1 MKVSARYVAAFLT
14 LALCLAPVYDLA
26 GRSKKK
32 KEKTETVSVK
42 KTPYEEFLSKKGL
55 VSARGGSVSV
65 LKDGDKVYIEFP
77 DSLMG
82 SELCLSSHVLESS
95 DVMLAEGLNV
105 SGKSTD
111 FRIYRTDSLVVFRI
125 PKTPVLVS
133 ERDSS
138 TLKAFDLSV
147 TEAVKYAFPIK
158 YRNSDSTAVV
168 FDATELF
175 DCSEDATVNLYAS
188 WFGSSQIAESTK
200 VDELSELKDVMAF
213 PESVAVVQDATF
225 DVKLATG
232 HDARVSTA
240 VVTTLSVLGDNLMP
254 VRKAD
259 SRIGLMTTAGQH
271 FDSKEGF
278 KKIRLANRWDLRD
291 GKKIRV
297 YVDTL
302 MPLSW
307 QKAVGDGLRAW
318 NPAFEKAGLGAD
330 VVEVLPYSSDSTFS
344 AFNPAV
350 STVSLCGGGG
360 REIHARISTDSRTGE
375 IRRFSMSIPGNYLLS
390 LLFSTSFTIGDVDSR
405 YLSYNLP
412 DDAVCDVIRA
422 QTMKI
427 FGRGLGLGRNCAG
440 SLAYTPEELRSPEF
454 TQKYGITASVLD
466 NVLFNT
472 LARPGDK
479 ERGVVTIVDRI
490 GPYDEYAIEWLYG
503 SYSNDSVTEESLD
516 SLVCSKI
523 GKREFLYVPL
533 QQNSPDPR
541 PNEYDLGSD
550 PFAAFDAA
558 MSHLHF
564 AAANAD
570 KWFASPDIPEEEFKQ
585 LYVEWI
591 WLKMIDNLK
600 ILSPLVG
607 GIISDDVRAGSEET
621 HFKAVP
627 EAVQREA
634 VRRILSTLT
643 DVSWLDANKNLM
655 TMSGAYATYSG
666 LTYMNLVGQSRLLSR
681 LPYIARA
688 QRLAGSTYTREKFLS
703 DFQDTIFANL
713 RKGRLGVQEDD
724 MIIRYLRALM
734 LMSPVLKTNFDTAF
748 RINEKS
754 FDDGLFLPLSGVSV
768 IDMEGQDV
776 VAKKALENA
785 RKTLISGRSHAR
797 DPHVAGK
804 IDYLIYCAD
813 VALGKK

>member
-1 MKVSARYVAAFLT
+1 MKAKGYAAAFLT
-14 LALCLAPVYDLA
+14 LALCLAPVCDLA
-26 GRSKKK
+26 GRSRKK

-55 VSARGGSVSV
+55 VSACGGTVSV
-65 LKDGDKVYIEFP
+65 FRDADKIYVEFP

-82 SELCLSSHVLESS
+82 GELCLSSHVLESS
-95 DVMLAEGLNV
+95 DIMFAEGINV

-111 FRIYRTDSLVVFRI
+111 FRIYRTDSLVVFRV
-125 PKTPVLVS
+125 PKAPVLVS

-168 FDATELF
+168 FDATDLF
-175 DCSEDATVNLYAS
+175 DSSDDASVSLYAS
-188 WFGSSQIAESTK
+188 WLKESQIAESTR

-213 PESVAVVQDATF
+213 PEGLAVVQDVTY

-232 HDARVSTA
+232 YDSRVSTT
-240 VVTTLSVLGDNLMP
+240 VVTTLSLLGDNLMP

-271 FDSKEGF
+271 YDSKEGF
-278 KKIRLANRWDLRD
+278 RNIRLANRWDLRD
-291 GKKIRV
+291 GRKIRV

-302 MPLSW
+302 MPASW

-330 VVEVLPYSSDSTFS
+330 VVEVLPYPSDSTFS

-360 REIHARISTDSRTGE
+360 REMSARISTDSRTGE
-375 IRRFSMSIPGNYLLS
+375 IRRFSMTIPGNYLLS

-405 YLSYNLP
+405 YLSYNIP

-422 QTMKI
+422 QTMRL

-440 SLAYTPEELRSPEF
+440 SLAYTSEELRSPEF
-454 TQKYGITASVLD
+454 TQAHGITASVMD

-479 ERGVVTIVDRI
+479 ERGVVTVVDRI

-503 SYSNDSVTEESLD
+503 SYSNDSATEKSLD
-516 SLVCSKI
+516 SLVCSKA
-523 GKREFLYVPL
+523 GRREFLYVPL
-533 QQNSPDPR
+533 QKNSPDPR
-541 PNEYDLGSD
+541 ANEYDLGFE
-550 PFAAFDAA
+550 PLEAFDAA
-558 MSHLHF
+558 MSHLRY

-570 KWFASPDIPEEEFKQ
+570 KWFASPDIPEEEFKN

-591 WLKMIDNLK
+591 WLRMLDNLK

-607 GIISDDVRAGSEET
+607 GVISDDVRAGSGEP
-621 HFKAVP
+621 HFMAVP
-627 EAVQREA
+627 EDVQSEA

-643 DVSWLDANKNLM
+643 DVNWLDANRNLM
-655 TMSGAYATYSG
+655 KMSGAYATYST
-666 LTYMNLVGQSRLLSR
+666 LTYMNAVGQSRLLPR
-681 LPYIARA
+681 LPYVARA
-688 QRLAGSTYTREKFLS
+688 QRLAGSSYTREKFLA
-703 DFQDTIFANL
+703 DFQDVIFANV
-713 RKGRLGVQEDD
+713 REGRLAPQEDD
-724 MIIRYLRALM
+724 MILRYMRALM
-734 LMSPVLKTNFDTAF
+734 VMSPVLKSNFDTAF
-748 RINEKS
+748 RMNEKS
-754 FDDGLFLPLSGVSV
+754 LDDGLYMPLSDVSAV
-768 IDMEGQDV
+768 DAEGQDI
-776 VAKKALENA
+776 VARKALENA
-785 RKTLISGRSHAR
+785 RKALVSGRARAR
-797 DPHVAGK
+797 DSHVAGK
-804 IDYLIYCAD
+804 IDFLIYCAD
-813 VALGKK
+813 VALGRK